1 MYRVIFLHGI
11 MKDEKRCS
19 MYIKDVFHSNTGIS
33 QFRLE
38 ESNSDKAVL
47 YTLYGQNELSK
58 DLFRGP
64 EYVVEC
70 KQIKLLRT
78 NSTLHEGDLVF
89 STISGEATV
98 VGANHEGYI
107 LTQNYVRMVP
117 VSQNVVD
124 TKYIAFLIN
133 ESPEIKRYFR
143 QNLQGSQ
150 VVRYSLN
157 LLKKAPLPPLPS
169 IEKQRIIG
177 DIYYKQLKLQAL
189 QQRVA
194 INQGTIKMAM
204 LRGVN

>member
-1 MYRVIFLHGI
+1 
-11 MKDEKRCS
+11 
-19 MYIKDVFHSNTGIS
+19 MYIEDVFHSNTGIS

-38 ESNSDKAVL
+38 ESISDKAVL

-58 DLFRGP
+58 DLFRGS

-98 VGANHEGYI
+98 VGADHEGYI

-117 VSQNVVD
+117 VPQNVVD

-157 LLKKAPLPPLPS
+157 LLKKVPLPPLPS